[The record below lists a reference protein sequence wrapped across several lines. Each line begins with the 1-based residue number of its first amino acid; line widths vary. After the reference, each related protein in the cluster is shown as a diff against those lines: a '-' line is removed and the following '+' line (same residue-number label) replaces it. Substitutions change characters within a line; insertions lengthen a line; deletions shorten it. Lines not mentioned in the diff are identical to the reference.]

1 MIVPA
6 MTIQEIYKELFED
19 VKNIETKLEYCRKE
33 FRREVLQTN
42 KYPMDRYYECKTP
55 KKKNLFIA
63 TFTAIKRGDNNN
75 PIIGIY
81 GIYSRPEGKYA
92 ATLNREKNL
101 MSIYPPHFFNRYKE
115 RIFNNISMS
124 AEDIIKH
131 YFKNNW
137 GFLAAIV
144 NTDITAVYKCFEN
157 DGSIDIVATTDE
169 GYCFGERQ
177 GNITIVKTII
187 SDNMLF
193 ENQKPLFNELR
204 EKYSNFMKNKFGIK

>member
-19 VKNIETKLEYCRKE
+19 VKNIERKLEYCRNE
-33 FRREVLQTN
+33 FRRDVLRTN
-42 KYPMDRYYECKTP
+42 KYPINKYYECRTP

-63 TFTAIKRGDNNN
+63 IFTAIKRGDNNN

-92 ATLNREKNL
+92 ATLNREKKL
-101 MSIYPPHFFNRYKE
+101 MSIYPPHFFDRYKE
-115 RIFNNISMS
+115 RIVNNDSILP
-124 AEDIIKH
+124 EEIIKH

-137 GFLAAIV
+137 GFLATIV
-144 NTDITAVYKCFEN
+144 NEDIVSIFRHFEN
-157 DGSIDIVATTDE
+157 DEGVDIVATTDE

-187 SDNMLF
+187 SDDMLF
-193 ENQKPLFNELR
+193 ENQKPLFNRLR
-204 EKYSNFMKNKFGIK
+204 EEYTTFMRSKFGIK